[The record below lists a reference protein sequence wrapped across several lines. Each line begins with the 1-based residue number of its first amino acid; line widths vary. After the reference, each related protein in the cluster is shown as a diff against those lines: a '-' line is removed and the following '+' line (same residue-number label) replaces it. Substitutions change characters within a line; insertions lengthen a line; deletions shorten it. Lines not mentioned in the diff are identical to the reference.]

1 MKIFIN
7 FMKTKVLFL
16 VAFFAIAIS
25 ASAQFNVG
33 VKAGFNASTISGT
46 EDASYK
52 PGFHVGLMAQYM
64 VNEKFGLESGLY
76 YSTDRKSVV

>member
-33 VKAGFNASTISGT
+33 VKAGFMRQ
-46 EDASYK
+46 
-52 PGFHVGLMAQYM
+52 PFLMLMNQVSDPDFM
-64 VNEKFGLESGLY
+64 SE
-76 YSTDRKSVV
+76 